1 MNIDQVKE
9 VVRVQVKNYRVADI
23 LDKFDDSEWLTLYEQ
38 VMRYKPYETE
48 RRLIDWARHELDF
61 FRRVLYT
68 ERHYI
73 DMLIDKACIE
83 CMRYEDLCNL
93 ERKYVVKKPMIK
105 KKASY
110 LFPHEILHEREP
122 TDEVFTESKY
132 HYVKRPKNI

>member
-9 VVRVQVKNYRVADI
+9 VVRVQVKNYRVSDI
-23 LDKFDDSEWLTLYEQ
+23 LDNFDDSEWLTLYEQ

-83 CMRYEDLCNL
+83 CMRCSDLCWQ
-93 ERKYVVKKPMIK
+93 ERRHHDRKI
-105 KKASY
+105 
-110 LFPHEILHEREP
+110 
-122 TDEVFTESKY
+122 
-132 HYVKRPKNI
+132 KNI